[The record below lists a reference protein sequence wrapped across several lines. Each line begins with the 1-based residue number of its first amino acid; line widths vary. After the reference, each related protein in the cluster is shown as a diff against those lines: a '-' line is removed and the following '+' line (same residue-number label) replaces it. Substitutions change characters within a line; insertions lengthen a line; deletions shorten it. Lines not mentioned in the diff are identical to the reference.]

1 MSLIDSINK
10 INNTTITAQ
19 KKKEELKKISQNIDS
34 ILYNYFV
41 ECFEEAG
48 GGAEG
53 ARVALLENKKE
64 KIKNLTFGVFT
75 PFEISTKYDKIL
87 NQVYKNYKSIEN
99 FQGVTKKDI
108 YIYLYNTLENE
119 YKRYKAAAFDILN
132 DITVKDNIIEK
143 ISRLYAC
150 SNIEINYIKKEYV
163 KINRLLYK
171 EFKQYQKEDNQEEE
185 KKKKYINY
193 NYLLITIVKILCF
206 PAFLI
211 IWIALESGKRKR
223 K

>member
-19 KKKEELKKISQNIDS
+19 KKKEELKKIES
-34 ILYNYFV
+34 ILYDYFV

-64 KIKNLTFGVFT
+64 KIKNLTFEVFT

-119 YKRYKAAAFDILN
+119 YKRYKIAAFDILN
-132 DITVKDNIIEK
+132 DVIVKDNIIEK

-150 SNIEINYIKKEYV
+150 SNIEINYIKKEYI
-163 KINRLLYK
+163 KINNFLYK
-171 EFKQYQKEDNQEEE
+171 EYKNYTTEEEE
-185 KKKKYINY
+185 KNEVLQVQKESYLKKWIKCLCFLFPFYI
-193 NYLLITIVKILCF
+193 LLIIIKILYN
-206 PAFLI
+206 
-211 IWIALESGKRKR
+211 
-223 K
+223 

>member
-1 MSLIDSINK
+1 MGLIDSINK

-19 KKKEELKKISQNIDS
+19 KKKEELKKIDS
-34 ILYNYFV
+34 ILYDYFV

-119 YKRYKAAAFDILN
+119 YKRHKAAAFNILN

-143 ISRLYAC
+143 ISHLYAC

-163 KINRLLYK
+163 KINKLLYK
-171 EFKQYQKEDNQEEE
+171 EYKNYTTEEENEALQVQKESYF
-185 KKKKYINY
+185 KKWLVCILLLSPFYI
-193 NYLLITIVKILCF
+193 LLIIIKILNN
-206 PAFLI
+206 
-211 IWIALESGKRKR
+211 
-223 K
+223 

>member
-1 MSLIDSINK
+1 MGLIDSINK

-19 KKKEELKKISQNIDS
+19 KKKEELKSINKKIDS
-34 ILYNYFV
+34 ILYDYFV

-99 FQGVTKKDI
+99 FQGITKKDI
-108 YIYLYNTLENE
+108 YIYLYNTLEDE
-119 YKRYKAAAFDILN
+119 YKRHKIAAFDILN

-150 SNIEINYIKKEYV
+150 SNIEINYIKKEYI
-163 KINRLLYK
+163 KINKLLYK
-171 EFKQYQKEDNQEEE
+171 EYKNYKTEEKNETLQIQKESYFI
-185 KKKKYINY
+185 KWLKCLLYLTPFYII
-193 NYLLITIVKILCF
+193 LIIIKILNN
-206 PAFLI
+206 
-211 IWIALESGKRKR
+211 
-223 K
+223 

>member
-19 KKKEELKKISQNIDS
+19 KKKEELKKINQKIDS
-34 ILYNYFV
+34 ILYDYFV

-108 YIYLYNTLENE
+108 YVYLYNTLENE
-119 YKRYKAAAFDILN
+119 YKRYKTAAFDILN
-132 DITVKDNIIEK
+132 DIAVKDNIIEK
-143 ISRLYAC
+143 ISHLYAC
-150 SNIEINYIKKEYV
+150 SNIEINYIKKEYI
-163 KINRLLYK
+163 KINNFLYK
-171 EFKQYQKEDNQEEE
+171 EYKNYTTEEEE
-185 KKKKYINY
+185 KNEVLQVQKESYFIKWIKCLYFLFPFYI
-193 NYLLITIVKILCF
+193 LLIIIKILNN
-206 PAFLI
+206 
-211 IWIALESGKRKR
+211 
-223 K
+223 

>member
-19 KKKEELKKISQNIDS
+19 KKKEELKKINQKINS
-34 ILYNYFV
+34 ILYDYFV

-119 YKRYKAAAFDILN
+119 YKRYKTAAFDILN
-132 DITVKDNIIEK
+132 DIAVKDNIIEK
-143 ISRLYAC
+143 ISHLYAC
-150 SNIEINYIKKEYV
+150 SNIEINYIKKEYI
-163 KINRLLYK
+163 KINNFLYK
-171 EFKQYQKEDNQEEE
+171 EYKNYTTEEEE
-185 KKKKYINY
+185 KNEVLQVQKESYFIKWIKCLYFLFPFYI
-193 NYLLITIVKILCF
+193 LLIIIKILNN
-206 PAFLI
+206 
-211 IWIALESGKRKR
+211 
-223 K
+223 